1 MDSAVVLRIDS
12 CDQTT
17 DSNSSQF
24 INPAFR
30 DIQDEF
36 HGTGESEVSFTQGIR
51 DITLS
56 LKNLLKM
63 YEHQVEVGST
73 SEDVAANGVINRQAN
88 QDEEEPHEDYF
99 SFLPVSSKFVHR
111 SYVVRTRNL
120 PISKKC
126 VSI

>member
-17 DSNSSQF
+17 DSQSSQF

-63 YEHQVEVGST
+63 YEHQVEVEST
-73 SEDVAANGVINRQAN
+73 SEDVATNGVINRQAN
-88 QDEEEPHEDYF
+88 QEAEEEEDYF
-99 SFLPVSSKFVHR
+99 SFLPVSSKFVGR
-111 SYVVRTRNL
+111 SLDVVPTRNL
-120 PISKKC
+120 PYQGRRF
-126 VSI
+126 